1 MSDLADL
8 SQLSDQQKDELIR
21 QLWPLRQQVLDLSS
35 QVLGLQGIIKA
46 LEGRLSLN
54 SRNSSR
60 PPSSDALAKPAP
72 KSLRESGHKKSGG
85 QIGHPGSTLRQR
97 QQADEI
103 VDHHGARYCGACQL
117 PLPHGEVVATRQVWE
132 LPTLSLRVIEHRQM
146 RSVCACGAAELG
158 AWPEGV
164 VAPVQYGASVK
175 AAAVHLNQHHLIP
188 LARTAAL
195 MKDLYA
201 LSLSQASIQRFAQ
214 QAARALAPTVQA
226 IGQAVQAAAVAHAD
240 ETGIRVKGALH
251 WLHCAVTG
259 RLTWLGV
266 HERRGTQAIEALGLL
281 QEFQGVLVHDGLA
294 SYKALDC
301 THSLCNAHHIRELV
315 YAHEQSADKAWNG
328 WAQEMIELL
337 VQALREVDARG
348 GPLDEQRQAWFD
360 ARWDELLQWG
370 QAMHPPRQRAGPEQ
384 DECAARGRIK
394 QSKETNLLK
403 RLDQHRQD
411 VWRFMRQENVPFT
424 NNLAEQALRMAKVR
438 QKVSG
443 CFRTEHGP
451 HTFST
456 IRSYLATMHKQGANL
471 FECLLGVFRA
481 QTIAPDFAA

>member
-35 QVLGLQGIIKA
+35 QVIGLQGIIKT

-72 KSLRESGHKKSGG
+72 KSLRESGQKKSGG

-195 MKDLYA
+195 
-201 LSLSQASIQRFAQ
+201 SCQVCFS
-214 QAARALAPTVQA
+214 V
-226 IGQAVQAAAVAHAD
+226 
-240 ETGIRVKGALH
+240 
-251 WLHCAVTG
+251 
-259 RLTWLGV
+259 
-266 HERRGTQAIEALGLL
+266 
-281 QEFQGVLVHDGLA
+281 
-294 SYKALDC
+294 
-301 THSLCNAHHIRELV
+301 
-315 YAHEQSADKAWNG
+315 
-328 WAQEMIELL
+328 
-337 VQALREVDARG
+337 
-348 GPLDEQRQAWFD
+348 
-360 ARWDELLQWG
+360 WD
-370 QAMHPPRQRAGPEQ
+370 R
-384 DECAARGRIK
+384 
-394 QSKETNLLK
+394 
-403 RLDQHRQD
+403 
-411 VWRFMRQENVPFT
+411 
-424 NNLAEQALRMAKVR
+424 
-438 QKVSG
+438 
-443 CFRTEHGP
+443 
-451 HTFST
+451 
-456 IRSYLATMHKQGANL
+456 
-471 FECLLGVFRA
+471 
-481 QTIAPDFAA
+481 